1 MSGPLEGITI
11 LDFTRYQQGPSATLM
26 LAELGARVLKVEA
39 PDGDPGR
46 LLSRFEDG
54 FPSYFEVLN
63 RGKQS
68 IVVDLRQPDGTA
80 VISRLARQVD
90 VVAEN
95 FRPGVMDRLGV
106 GYDALSA
113 VNPRLIFAS
122 ASMFGPRGPRTRHP
136 GYDTIAQ
143 AAGGMVMATRRSG
156 DDLGTPLGGTADQVG
171 GMMLAYAIL
180 AALLHRERTG
190 EGQKVDVSLFGS
202 QLSLQMVAAARALYK
217 PTQMLPQQASGR
229 ISGSMRC
236 SDDHWIAFGHLNPPQ
251 WVDVLRAFAL
261 GELVDDPRFTTA
273 EVRGSNMPQLRSIL
287 QERAAT
293 QPSDYWLKRLV
304 EADIPC
310 ALIQDYDMLTQDP
323 QALENSYLYNYE
335 HPKFGTLK
343 AVGPVASFS
352 KTGSV
357 LQGPAPGEPGQHT
370 QAILAHAGFTSEEI
384 AQLRANKVVS

>member
-26 LAELGARVLKVEA
+26 LAELGARVLKVES

-46 LLSRFEDG
+46 RLSRFADG

-68 IVVDLRQPDGTA
+68 IVVDLRHPDGTA
-80 VISRLARQVD
+80 VIARLARQVD

-106 GYDALSA
+106 GYAALSA

-190 EGQKVDVSLFGS
+190 EGQKVDVSLLGS

-217 PTQMLPQQASGR
+217 HTLMLPQQTSGR

-236 SDDHWIAFGHLNPPQ
+236 SDDHWIAFGHLNTPQ

-261 GELVDDPRFTTA
+261 GELVEDPRFMTA
-273 EVRGSNMPQLRSIL
+273 EVRGSNMPQLRSII

-310 ALIQDYDMLTQDP
+310 TLVQDYDMLAQDP
-323 QALENSYLYNYE
+323 QALENSYLYTYE
-335 HPKFGTLK
+335 HPRFGTLK

-370 QAILAHAGFTSEEI
+370 QAILANAGFTSEEI

>member
-1 MSGPLEGITI
+1 
-11 LDFTRYQQGPSATLM
+11 
-26 LAELGARVLKVEA
+26 VLKVEA

-46 LLSRFEDG
+46 LLSRFADG

-68 IVVDLRQPDGTA
+68 IVVDLRQPDGKA

-143 AAGGMVMATRRSG
+143 AAGGMVMATRRPG

-217 PTQMLPQQASGR
+217 HTQMLPQQASGR
-229 ISGSMRC
+229 ISGYLRC
-236 SDDHWIAFGHLNPPQ
+236 SDDHWIAFGHLNTPQ

-261 GELVDDPRFTTA
+261 GELVEDPRFTTA
-273 EVRGSNMPQLRSIL
+273 EVRGSNIPQLRSIL

-310 ALIQDYDMLTQDP
+310 TLVQDYDMLAQDP

-335 HPKFGTLK
+335 HPKFGTLQ
-343 AVGPVASFS
+343 AVGPVAYFS

-370 QAILAHAGFTSEEI
+370 QAILANAGFTSEEI
-384 AQLRANKVVS
+384 AHLRANKVVS

>member
-1 MSGPLEGITI
+1 MDEVFLTINGQRHYLWRVVDQVLKKEEEMSGPLDGITI

-26 LAELGARVLKVEA
+26 LAELGARVLKVES

-54 FPSYFEVLN
+54 FPCYFEVLN

-80 VISRLARQVD
+80 VIARLARQVD

-106 GYDALSA
+106 GYEALSA

-122 ASMFGPRGPRTRHP
+122 ASMFGPRGPRSRHP

-143 AAGGMVMATRRSG
+143 AAGGMVMATRRPG

-217 PTQMLPQQASGR
+217 HSQMIPQQASGR
-229 ISGSMRC
+229 ISGYMRC
-236 SDDHWIAFGHLNPPQ
+236 SDDRWIAFGHLNSPQ

-261 GELVDDPRFTTA
+261 AELVDDPRFTTA
-273 EVRGSNMPQLRSIL
+273 EMRGSHMPQL
-287 QERAAT
+287 
-293 QPSDYWLKRLV
+293 
-304 EADIPC
+304 
-310 ALIQDYDMLTQDP
+310 M
-323 QALENSYLYNYE
+323 NM
-335 HPKFGTLK
+335 HPGARCHPARCLL
-343 AVGPVASFS
+343 APASGGGGYSLHPGP
-352 KTGSV
+352 G
-357 LQGPAPGEPGQHT
+357 L
-370 QAILAHAGFTSEEI
+370 
-384 AQLRANKVVS
+384 

>member
-1 MSGPLEGITI
+1 MSGPLEGLTI

-106 GYDALSA
+106 GYEALSA

-122 ASMFGPRGPRTRHP
+122 ASMFGPRGPRSRHP

-143 AAGGMVMATRRSG
+143 AAGGMVMATRRPG

-202 QLSLQMVAAARALYK
+202 QLSLQMVAAARVLY
-217 PTQMLPQQASGR
+217 THSQMMPQQASGR
-229 ISGSMRC
+229 ISGSLRC
-236 SDDHWIAFGHLNPPQ
+236 SDDRWIAFGHLNSPQ
-251 WVDVLRAFAL
+251 WVDVLRAFGLA
-261 GELVDDPRFTTA
+261 ELVDDPHFATA
-273 EVRGSNMPQLRSIL
+273 EIR
-287 QERAAT
+287 
-293 QPSDYWLKRLV
+293 
-304 EADIPC
+304 
-310 ALIQDYDMLTQDP
+310 
-323 QALENSYLYNYE
+323 
-335 HPKFGTLK
+335 
-343 AVGPVASFS
+343 
-352 KTGSV
+352 
-357 LQGPAPGEPGQHT
+357 
-370 QAILAHAGFTSEEI
+370 
-384 AQLRANKVVS
+384 

>member
-1 MSGPLEGITI
+1 M
-11 LDFTRYQQGPSATLM
+11 
-26 LAELGARVLKVEA
+26 LKVEA

-46 LLSRFEDG
+46 LLSRFADG

-68 IVVDLRQPDGTA
+68 IVVDLRHPDGTA
-80 VISRLARQVD
+80 VIARLARQVD

-106 GYDALSA
+106 GYAALSA

-143 AAGGMVMATRRSG
+143 AAGGMVMATRRPG

-217 PTQMLPQQASGR
+217 HTQMLPQQASGR
-229 ISGSMRC
+229 ISGYLRC
-236 SDDHWIAFGHLNPPQ
+236 SDDHWIAFGHLNTPQ

-261 GELVDDPRFTTA
+261 GELVEDPRFTTA
-273 EVRGSNMPQLRSIL
+273 EVRGSNIPQLRSIL

-310 ALIQDYDMLTQDP
+310 ALVQDYDMLAQDP

-335 HPKFGTLK
+335 HPKFGTLQ
-343 AVGPVASFS
+343 AVGPVAYFS

-370 QAILAHAGFTSEEI
+370 QAILANAGFTSEEI
-384 AQLRANKVVS
+384 AHLRANKVVS